1 MREYMKGFGIPQL
14 PSLQQA
20 SKLAPASSAFKQ
32 AKPTQKLTP
41 QKNSSDLL
49 SPPAF
54 ALLARFL
61 EAVFGQQIQEI
72 FGFGKRS
79 PAKTVPR
86 IIELGHHPRPRC
98 REIAVQLRQED
109 QYTTNPPK
117 CS

>member
-86 IIELGHHPRPRC
+86 TIQLGRHPGTVIAMNPKTTPKPHIEK
-98 REIAVQLRQED
+98 AM
-109 QYTTNPPK
+109 
-117 CS
+117 SSAS